1 MGKPDYKIHAEGG
14 KLYASFTLRD
24 LIESTNLD
32 LDDMPMLAEYKR
44 LYDENDELRE
54 LLGYAQDYISGGEEG
69 CKRCPIL
76 GECESLPRYTFPDW
90 FNGRLS
96 DLGIRR

>member
-24 LIESTNLD
+24 LIESTSLD

-54 LLGYAQDYISGGEEG
+54 LLGFAQDYISGGEEG

-76 GECESLPRYTFPDW
+76 GECESLPRCTFPDW

-96 DLGIRR
+96 GLGIRH

>member
-24 LIESTNLD
+24 LIESTSLD

-44 LYDENDELRE
+44 LYDENDDLRE
-54 LLGYAQDYISGGEEG
+54 LLGFAQDYISGGEEG

-76 GECESLPRYTFPDW
+76 GECESLPRCTFPDW

-96 DLGIRR
+96 DLGIRH

>member
-14 KLYASFTLRD
+14 KFYASFTLRD
-24 LIESTNLD
+24 VIENTSD

-54 LLGYAQDYISGGEEG
+54 LLGFAQDYISGGEEG
-69 CKRCPIL
+69 CERCPIL
-76 GECESLPRYTFPDW
+76 GECESLPRCTFPDW

-96 DLGIRR
+96 DFDIRR

>member
-24 LIESTNLD
+24 LIESTSLD

-76 GECESLPRYTFPDW
+76 GECESLPRCTFPDW

-96 DLGIRR
+96 DLGIRH

>member
-14 KLYASFTLRD
+14 KLYATLTLRD
-24 LIESTNLD
+24 VIESTSLD

-54 LLGYAQDYISGGEEG
+54 LLGFAQDYISGGEEG

-76 GECESLPRYTFPDW
+76 GECESLPRCTFPDW

-96 DLGIRR
+96 DFGIRH

>member
-1 MGKPDYKIHAEGG
+1 MGKPDYKIHAEEG
-14 KLYASFTLRD
+14 KLYASITLRD
-24 LIESTNLD
+24 VIENTSLD
-32 LDDMPMLAEYKR
+32 LEDMPFLAEYKR

-54 LLGYAQDYISGGEEG
+54 LLGFALDYISGGEEG

-76 GECESLPRYTFPDW
+76 GDCESLPRCTFPDW
-90 FNGRLS
+90 FNGRLR

>member
-14 KLYASFTLRD
+14 TLYATLTLRD
-24 LIESTNLD
+24 VIENTSID
-32 LDDMPMLAEYKR
+32 LDDMPFLAEYKR

-54 LLGYAQDYISGGEEG
+54 LLGFALDYIFGGEEG

-76 GECESLPRYTFPDW
+76 GDCESLPRCTFPDW
-90 FNGRLS
+90 FNGRMS
-96 DLGIRR
+96 DLGIRH

>member
-1 MGKPDYKIHAEGG
+1 MAAISDFKFHTEEG
-14 KLYASFTLRD
+14 KLYATVPLRKVLDTCD
-24 LIESTNLD
+24 LSDTPI
-32 LDDMPMLAEYKR
+32 LAEYKR

-76 GECESLPRYTFPDW
+76 GECESLPRCTFPDW
-90 FNGRLS
+90 FNDRLS
-96 DLGIRR
+96 GLGIRH

>member
-1 MGKPDYKIHAEGG
+1 MGKPDYKIHTEGG
-14 KLYASFTLRD
+14 KLYAMLTLRD
-24 LIESTNLD
+24 VIENTSID
-32 LDDMPMLAEYKR
+32 LDDMPFLAEYKR

-54 LLGYAQDYISGGEEG
+54 LLGFALDYIFEGEEG

-76 GECESLPRYTFPDW
+76 GDCESLPRCTFPDW

>member
-14 KLYASFTLRD
+14 KFYASFTLRD
-24 LIESTNLD
+24 LIESTSLD

-54 LLGYAQDYISGGEEG
+54 LLGFALDYISGGEEG

-76 GECESLPRYTFPDW
+76 GECESLPRCTFPDW